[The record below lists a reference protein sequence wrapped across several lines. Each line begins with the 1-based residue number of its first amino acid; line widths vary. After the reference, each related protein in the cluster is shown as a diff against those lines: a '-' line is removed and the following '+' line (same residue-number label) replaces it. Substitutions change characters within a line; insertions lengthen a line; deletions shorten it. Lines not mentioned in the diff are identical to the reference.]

1 MGYIYTIVDDAFAF
15 ALRQKNVQLENLE
28 IDGETDVPISS
39 SPLMG
44 PGGTNTSSMFSI
56 VS

>member
-1 MGYIYTIVDDAFAF
+1 MGSIYTIVDDAFAF

-39 SPLMG
+39 SPFMG